1 MSIKLL
7 QGDCLEKMKDIPD
20 GSVDLVLC
28 DLPYGTTDC
37 HWDVIIPFK
46 PMWKQLKRIIKKKGV
61 MCLFGAQPFTSML
74 IMSNL
79 EMFKYVWIWEKSKV
93 VGFPNANRQPLR
105 NCEDIAVFYNK
116 QPLYNP
122 QGLHK
127 LRIPKIMHRKK
138 SLGECVYAGVNDE
151 SLCTRYFQKYGN
163 YPTQVLLKM
172 NVPGGKVHHPTQK
185 PVPLMSYL
193 IKTYT
198 NEGATVLDFCMGSGT
213 TGVACKNLNRDFV
226 GIEKDPTIFEIA
238 KRRINNKVVL
248 TKKPKEVFVL
258 KH

>member
-20 GSVDLVLC
+20 GSIDLVLA
-28 DLPYGTTDC
+28 DPPYQVSSC
-37 HWDVIIPFK
+37 HWDAVIPFK

-61 MCLFGAQPFTSML
+61 ICLFGAQPFTSML

-79 EMFKYVWIWEKSKV
+79 EMFKYVWIWEKSRPT
-93 VGFPNANRQPLR
+93 GFPNAHKQPLR

-122 QGLHK
+122 QGLTK
-127 LRIPKIMHRKK
+127 LRTQLSHKRRESPRD
-138 SLGECVYAGVNDE
+138 CVYSGVKDG
-151 SLCTRYFQKYGN
+151 SLCVHYYQEHTKF
-163 YPTQVLLKM
+163 PVQVLLKM
-172 NVPGGKVHHPTQK
+172 NVPGGKVYHPTQK

-213 TGVACKNLNRDFV
+213 TGVSCKNLNRNFI
-226 GIEKDPTIFEIA
+226 GIEKDPSIFEIA